1 MSALSQEHA
10 ALLRRYAAEA
20 EQRGELPPEVLA
32 LIYREQWFRSLVP
45 KRFGG
50 LELPLPAVVRLE
62 EEIAGADGSTGWVV
76 TLCSGAG
83 WFSGF
88 FSSARLERLFLNP
101 RMCVAGSGSPDG
113 RADRLEGGGYRITGR
128 WGYASG
134 ARHATA
140 FTANCVVWE
149 AGAPVLGEDGQRLV
163 RPFLF
168 LREEVEVAEDW
179 KAVGLGATGSHGF
192 SVTGLGVP
200 AERVFD
206 IDVAAAAD
214 DSPLYRYPF
223 LPLAQATLAVNC
235 SGMALHFF
243 DCFDKLFLARMER
256 GHLSAAA
263 AAWVKEL
270 FAQASKSMA
279 DIRAIFYKALDASWV
294 IASIEGAQP
303 ETDPYP
309 IVGQHSRLL
318 ASTAL
323 HWVDKLYPLAGLGA
337 ARADTEINR
346 VWRDL
351 HTASQHPLLVFGM

>member
-113 RADRLEGGGYRITGR
+113 RADRLEGSGYRITGR

-168 LREEVEVAEDW
+168 LRTQRSE
-179 KAVGLGATGSHGF
+179 H
-192 SVTGLGVP
+192 
-200 AERVFD
+200 
-206 IDVAAAAD
+206 
-214 DSPLYRYPF
+214 
-223 LPLAQATLAVNC
+223 
-235 SGMALHFF
+235 
-243 DCFDKLFLARMER
+243 
-256 GHLSAAA
+256 
-263 AAWVKEL
+263 
-270 FAQASKSMA
+270 
-279 DIRAIFYKALDASWV
+279 RAF
-294 IASIEGAQP
+294 
-303 ETDPYP
+303 
-309 IVGQHSRLL
+309 
-318 ASTAL
+318 
-323 HWVDKLYPLAGLGA
+323 
-337 ARADTEINR
+337 
-346 VWRDL
+346 
-351 HTASQHPLLVFGM
+351 